1 MSVEELSERGLSAD
15 ECQESMDTGDVSLA
29 VEIGEQSIEP
39 DDEDD
44 EIVDEED
51 ELEKD
56 DIVVKL

>member
-1 MSVEELSERGLSAD
+1 MSVEELSERGLSAE
-15 ECQESMDTGDVSLA
+15 ECQENTDTGDVSLA

-56 DIVVKL
+56 DIVREF